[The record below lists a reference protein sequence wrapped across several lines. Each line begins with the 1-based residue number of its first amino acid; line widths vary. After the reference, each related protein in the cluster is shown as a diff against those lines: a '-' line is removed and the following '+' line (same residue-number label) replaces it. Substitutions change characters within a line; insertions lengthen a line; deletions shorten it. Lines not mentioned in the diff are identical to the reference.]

1 MSLGDIKSQDRAV
14 DFLKK
19 SIEAQRLSH
28 SLLFFGPEAIGK
40 KLTAMTLAK
49 AFNCEVRGPLDCC
62 DGCSSCHRITNF
74 NHPDVHWIEPE
85 GSGNKIKIERI
96 RTMKERI
103 ALKPFEGKSKFFII
117 ERSHFMRDE
126 AANSILKTLEEPPK
140 DSFIV
145 LITDDLNK
153 ILPTLRS
160 RCQWVLFSSVMAERL
175 KGFLVQEYNLTDKD
189 AHFLSHL
196 SEGKI
201 GKALTMK
208 DKGSLKWKN
217 EVLDKF
223 SKESII
229 FMEDPFFFNNKREDV
244 LSLVDIIVS
253 WYRDLFV
260 LKNSQDTSLLINVD
274 RIDDI
279 RSKTESLSRDKIK
292 EILEEALKTRAYI
305 ERNVNPKLA
314 LSNLA
319 GRIE

>member
-1 MSLGDIKSQDRAV
+1 
-14 DFLKK
+14 
-19 SIEAQRLSH
+19 
-28 SLLFFGPEAIGK
+28 
-40 KLTAMTLAK
+40 
-49 AFNCEVRGPLDCC
+49 
-62 DGCSSCHRITNF
+62 
-74 NHPDVHWIEPE
+74 
-85 GSGNKIKIERI
+85 
-96 RTMKERI
+96 
-103 ALKPFEGKSKFFII
+103 
-117 ERSHFMRDE
+117 
-126 AANSILKTLEEPPK
+126 
-140 DSFIV
+140 
-145 LITDDLNK
+145 
-153 ILPTLRS
+153 
-160 RCQWVLFSSVMAERL
+160 MAERL